1 MVGQGRLAPISV
13 YNEFRGMPGGIEV
26 EKGHQSPLPRPPPHD
41 ASDPLSPPSPA
52 GGWGGRQRQRLSL
65 RLGGR
70 TPRFL
75 APPHAY
81 APVSLVTQKGGGSRE
96 REGEKVCS
104 ELGGAGQAGV
114 VMKLVSFPRWG

>member
-1 MVGQGRLAPISV
+1 MVGQGRMALISI
-13 YNEFRGMPGGIEV
+13 YSEFRGMPGGIKV
-26 EKGHQSPLPRPPPHD
+26 EKGHQSPLPRPLPHD
-41 ASDPLSPPSPA
+41 ACDPLSLPSPA
-52 GGWGGRQRQRLSL
+52 AQRQRLSL

-104 ELGGAGQAGV
+104 ELGGAGQVGI
-114 VMKLVSFPRWG
+114 VMKLVSLPRWG